1 MAFPGKILLVRL
13 LATCAAGIV
22 GCGLYIGYLHLSG
35 NFHEVI
41 PGEYYRSAQPSAA
54 QIADYVDR
62 YKIKTI
68 VNLRGRVSDAEWYQD
83 EILAAQDLG
92 IAHIDFKMSA
102 THALTPERAQ
112 ELVQLLKTA
121 QKPILVHCQGG
132 ADRSGLASVIY
143 LNQVA
148 LMDEHTAE
156 KQLMPVLY
164 GHVAIPYVSRSF
176 AMDESWENLERT
188 FGLRG

>member
-1 MAFPGKILLVRL
+1 MAFPGKTLLVRL
-13 LATCAAGIV
+13 LATCAAGV
-22 GCGLYIGYLHLSG
+22 AACGLYLGYLQWSG

-54 QIADYVDR
+54 QIADYAKR
-62 YKIKTI
+62 YNIKTI
-68 VNLRGRVSDAEWYQD
+68 VNLRGESTEAGWYQD
-83 EILAAQDLG
+83 EILAARGLG
-92 IAHIDFKMSA
+92 ITHVDFRMSA

-121 QKPILVHCQGG
+121 QKPILVHCQAG
-132 ADRSGLASVIY
+132 ADRSGLASVLY

-156 KQLMPVLY
+156 EQLMPILY
-164 GHVAIPYVSRSF
+164 GHVGIPYISRTF

-188 FGLRG
+188 FGLRS